1 MYKNIF
7 HLIGRKWITREQ
19 IELVLNEFPEDSY
32 SVYVLFA
39 DKSTKALTDCTGSE
53 TNIDSIYIGYRDGSL
68 SVDREPYRFIVTR
81 PFDAGFFLTLGIKE
95 YFIKRSKDKEL
106 YPQTRNEDPDFEE
119 RIRCAVMT
127 KFLGYVHM
135 NGVDPQGVKSKV
147 VRIPVNCFDPE
158 GRSNLL
164 RFLANLDNDGI
175 QTFIDVHFDHAT
187 IDQLQRLDTMMEF
200 GDIADVL
207 KMAGE

>member
-1 MYKNIF
+1 
-7 HLIGRKWITREQ
+7 
-19 IELVLNEFPEDSY
+19 
-32 SVYVLFA
+32 
-39 DKSTKALTDCTGSE
+39 
-53 TNIDSIYIGYRDGSL
+53 
-68 SVDREPYRFIVTR
+68 
-81 PFDAGFFLTLGIKE
+81 
-95 YFIKRSKDKEL
+95 
-106 YPQTRNEDPDFEE
+106 
-119 RIRCAVMT
+119 
-127 KFLGYVHM
+127 M